1 MNYIKITIR
10 IIESEADYI
19 ADVLTACLG
28 EVGFDSFEDTSRGI
42 NAYCPENLFS
52 DTALSEIINDAET
65 SYGCKIS
72 FRKEVMQEQDWN
84 VTWEQNSFEPITISD
99 RIAIYPTSHKEQF
112 LDMPFLYKIEL
123 NPVQAFGSGYHETT
137 QMMLRFI
144 LEENMDGKA
153 LLDMGC
159 GTAVLAIL
167 SRLKGA
173 SPVYAIDIDHW
184 STENAATNT
193 ALNGVSDINTVLGD
207 AAAIKQLRTEFDY
220 VLANIN
226 RNILTADM
234 AEYVDALAKDGVLIM
249 SGFYS
254 EDLYIIDDAAG
265 GLGLHRTDTKTD
277 NNWVAARYVRD

>member
-10 IIESEADYI
+10 IESQADYI
-19 ADVLTACLG
+19 ADVLTAYLG
-28 EVGFDSFEDTSRGI
+28 EAGFDSFEETSRGM

-52 DTALSEIINDAET
+52 DTALSEIISDAET

-72 FRKEVMQEQDWN
+72 VRKETIMEQNWN
-84 VTWEQNSFEPITISD
+84 ATWEHNSFEPITISD
-99 RIAIYPTSHKEQF
+99 SIAIYPTSHRSEFTDSQY
-112 LDMPFLYKIEL
+112 LYKIEL

-137 QMMLRFI
+137 RMMLQFI
-144 LEENMDGKA
+144 LEEDMSGKH

-167 SRLKGA
+167 ARLKGA
-173 SPVYAIDIDHW
+173 SPVFAIDIDHW
-184 STENAATNT
+184 STENAVANT
-193 ALNGVSDINTVLGD
+193 ALNGVSDINIVLGD
-207 AAAIKQLRTEFDY
+207 AEAIKPLRTTFDCI
-220 VLANIN
+220 LANIN

-234 AEYVDALAKDGVLIM
+234 ATYVASLAKDGMLIM

-254 EDLYIIDDAAG
+254 GDLPTIDNAAER
-265 GLGLHRTDTKTD
+265 LGLHRTGTKTD

>member
-1 MNYIKITIR
+1 MNYIKVTIR
-10 IIESEADYI
+10 IESEADYI

-52 DTALSEIINDAET
+52 DTALSEIIDDAET

-72 FRKEVMQEQDWN
+72 FRKEVMQEQNWN
-84 VTWEQNSFEPITISD
+84 ATWEQNSFEPITISD
-99 RIAIYPTSHKEQF
+99 RIAIYPTSRKEQF
-112 LDMPFLYKIEL
+112 LDMPFQYKIEL
-123 NPVQAFGSGYHETT
+123 KPVQAFGSGYHETT

-144 LEENMDGKA
+144 LEEDLYDKT

-167 SRLKGA
+167 SCLKGA

-184 STENAATNT
+184 STENAAANA
-193 ALNGVSDINTVLGD
+193 ALNGVSDINVVLGD
-207 AAAIKQLRTEFDY
+207 AAAIKPLRTDFGY
-220 VLANIN
+220 ILANIN
-226 RNILTADM
+226 RNILVADM
-234 AEYVDALAKDGVLIM
+234 AAYVAALARDGKLIM

-254 EDLYIIDDAAG
+254 EDLPTIDNAAER
-265 GLGLHRTDTKTD
+265 LGLHRTDTKTD